1 VNKPFDRWGLERTRK
16 AAGLVSDHG
25 VSVGSV
31 PSRLAVG
38 AVTVAIAVGGCGHD
52 PGAPDPAGGSVPRTQ
67 DERLATQRVQA
78 FLSAMER
85 RDDARACAMM
95 TSGLRRGITE
105 NLRSDALPGNC
116 RTRAAHVYS
125 TAKAPGHADATLVR
139 IRVVGNRATATVTAK
154 PTSGVAG
161 GPVESD
167 VQLEKRGSRW
177 LIADF

>member
-1 VNKPFDRWGLERTRK
+1 
-16 AAGLVSDHG
+16 
-25 VSVGSV
+25 
-31 PSRLAVG
+31 
-38 AVTVAIAVGGCGHD
+38 
-52 PGAPDPAGGSVPRTQ
+52 
-67 DERLATQRVQA
+67 
-78 FLSAMER
+78 
-85 RDDARACAMM
+85 M

-125 TAKAPGHADATLVR
+125 TAKAPGNPDATVVT